1 MSTRLS
7 FLAAHAPS
15 AGFARPWSSKRRW
28 LRFRAGLWHERRRQ
42 IVPGAQAGAADDHE
56 LAIVPV
62 ACADNH
68 AAGGRPVGAG
78 ASFGPATPRAICA
91 MDWPPCSWR
100 LRRCRSSPRPA
111 WMPAPWRNSCVSA
124 GPSRLGLPL
133 RVGLERAAETIAA
146 AERLV
151 RPPVT
156 RLALVVDQM
165 EELFSADR
173 VNEQQR
179 TGFIKALA
187 AAGTS
192 GHVWIIGTMRSDFYP
207 RCADLPELAALKAG
221 AGQFDLLP
229 PDGPYEL
236 AQMIGD
242 PARAAGLRF
251 EEKATGERLD
261 HVLQETTLRDPQALP
276 LLEFTLAE
284 LYKLCSR
291 DEAPGE
297 AVVLTFAAYD
307 QLGGGRGRPTP
318 GAAQRRNTPGCPAN
332 VQAALPHPVFRAPG
346 DGAGRARMRRWWAKR
361 APVLSEVFAA
371 YSGADTLVEAFIKK
385 SVSFVLPAGP
395 ARSKKALMHL
405 APRGAA
411 CRAGRA

>member
-1 MSTRLS
+1 M
-7 FLAAHAPS
+7 
-15 AGFARPWSSKRRW
+15 KRR
-28 LRFRAGLWHERRRQ
+28 
-42 IVPGAQAGAADDHE
+42 
-56 LAIVPV
+56 
-62 ACADNH
+62 
-68 AAGGRPVGAG
+68 
-78 ASFGPATPRAICA
+78 S
-91 MDWPPCSWR
+91 R
-100 LRRCRSSPRPA
+100 LRCRC
-111 WMPAPWRNSCVSA
+111 V
-124 GPSRLGLPL
+124 
-133 RVGLERAAETIAA
+133 VGLKRAAETTAA

-179 TGFIKALA
+179 AGFVKALA
-187 AAGTS
+187 ALARS

-229 PDGPYEL
+229 PTAPQL

-261 HVLQETTLRDPQALP
+261 HVLQETALRDPQALP

-291 DEAPGE
+291 DK
-297 AVVLTFAAYD
+297 AARRS
-307 QLGGGRGRPTP
+307 GRAHLRRLRPARRHGRRP
-318 GAAQRRNTPGCPAN
+318 GAARRGGIR
-332 VQAALPHPVFRAPG
+332 QAARERASRSARRVPRPG
-346 DGAGRARMRRWWAKR
+346 DGPAGR
-361 APVLSEVFAA
+361 
-371 YSGADTLVEAFIKK
+371 G
-385 SVSFVLPAGP
+385 
-395 ARSKKALMHL
+395 
-405 APRGAA
+405 
-411 CRAGRA
+411 